1 MKKPNTTKLK
11 VMARRIIS
19 RVKSR
24 QLKLIDRDAR
34 HGDLELVKMHS
45 NDLADVVYICHEAIN
60 GNYLSAGRR
69 WVKLDTPV
77 AEVFPNCFLNLL
89 EKAGEYEYNY
99 NGEQ

>member
-11 VMARRIIS
+11 AMARRIIN
-19 RVKSR
+19 RVKAR

-60 GNYLSAGRR
+60 GNYLNAGKM